1 MEWYT
6 IRVISGK
13 EQKIQ
18 EIIKQEVERN
28 NLSDS
33 VQDILVPTENKVE
46 MKDGKKKIK
55 TKVFFPGYILV
66 NMDLDNKS
74 KYLIENIDGVM
85 SFVGPKGSPQTV
97 KPEEI
102 SRIIGVSE
110 NGEDREMISIPFKVG
125 DSIKIIDGPFL
136 DFSGFV
142 QEVNNEKQKLK
153 VSVSL
158 FGKPTPVELDY
169 LQVEKEK

>member
-28 NLSDS
+28 NLSES
-33 VQDILVPTENKVE
+33 VQDILVPTENKIE

-66 NMDLDNKS
+66 NMKLDNKS

>member
-18 EIIKQEVERN
+18 EIIRQEVERN
-28 NLSDS
+28 NLSES

-74 KYLIENIDGVM
+74 QYLIENIDGVM
-85 SFVGPKGSPQTV
+85 SFVGPKGSPQPV

-125 DSIKIIDGPFL
+125 DSIKVIDGPFL

>member
-28 NLSDS
+28 NLSES
-33 VQDILVPTENKVE
+33 VQDILVPTENKIE

-85 SFVGPKGSPQTV
+85 SFVGPKGSPQPV

-125 DSIKIIDGPFL
+125 DPIKIIDGPFL

>member
-18 EIIKQEVERN
+18 EIIQQEVERN
-28 NLSDS
+28 NLSDI

-66 NMDLDNKS
+66 NMNLDNKS

-85 SFVGPKGSPQTV
+85 SFVGPKGSPQPV

-110 NGEDREMISIPFKVG
+110 NGEGREMISIPFKVG

>member
-28 NLSDS
+28 NLSES
-33 VQDILVPTENKVE
+33 VHDILVPTENKVE

-85 SFVGPKGSPQTV
+85 SFVGPKGSPQPV

>member
-28 NLSDS
+28 NLSES

-125 DSIKIIDGPFL
+125 DPIKIIDGPFL